1 MTKAAKLLAQLG
13 ATPPDMR
20 YADLRKLLE
29 SLGWGI
35 RESGSHVIVTSPR
48 GYNITL
54 ARTPEKVKRSYL
66 RMVLDEHKRCET
78 E

>member
-1 MTKAAKLLAQLG
+1 MTRQQKLLDRLAS
-13 ATPPDMR
+13 APPDMK
-20 YADLRKLLE
+20 YTELRNLLE

-54 ARTPEKVKRSYL
+54 ARTPERVKRAYL
-66 RMVLDEHKRCET
+66 RMIYEEHQRSGAE
-78 E
+78 

>member
-1 MTKAAKLLAQLG
+1 MTKAEKLLAQL
-13 ATPPDMR
+13 ASAPSEMR

-29 SLGWGI
+29 ELGWGI

-54 ARTPEKVKRSYL
+54 ARTPEKVKRAYL
-66 RMVLDEHKRCET
+66 KMIYAEHQRSQDS
-78 E
+78 

>member
-1 MTKAAKLLAQLG
+1 MTKAAKLLDQLG
-13 ATPPDMR
+13 SVPPDMR

-66 RMVLDEHKRCET
+66 RMVLEEHKRCEI